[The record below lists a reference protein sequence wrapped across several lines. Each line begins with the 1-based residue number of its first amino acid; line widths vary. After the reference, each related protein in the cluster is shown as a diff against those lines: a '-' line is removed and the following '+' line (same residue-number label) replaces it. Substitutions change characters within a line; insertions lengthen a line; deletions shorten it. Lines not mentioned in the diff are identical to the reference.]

1 MPAPYSP
8 FYAVSP
14 GPMVS
19 SHGKQPA
26 TEPIVAGSQ
35 YKADSCMLCLILCI
49 LFLWP
54 FLSHAV
60 SDTARCRQLEWLIEQ
75 EPDEKVWRKY
85 HEEMRSIVD
94 RRLFNCEV
102 SDQIY
107 RVYNRYRSV
116 VLNNQAILCMSS
128 ARIDS
133 AILLT
138 RQSLAIREQLGDK
151 RGIGESLN
159 NLGTIYNRKGDM
171 LQAIR
176 CLLRSLEIQ
185 ESIGDSIYMTS
196 TLLNLAVLFNDLD
209 DTARASVFAQRG
221 LVMQSALNDT
231 SGMAFMLN
239 LTGSLE
245 AKKGHYDKALKKLLQ
260 GLLLRQQ
267 ISDKLGQAY
276 SQLELGKLFQAM
288 GMRDSALARH
298 QAALVLMNASGDK
311 EGKMVAGK
319 YYAHLLCTHGQ
330 IPAAREVAGEALTLA
345 RSLGYP
351 GDIMQI
357 ARILYEV
364 ARKLG
369 DTGEALSML
378 ELYEAM
384 RDSTRSDRVKL
395 EVARA
400 ELRLDYEKK
409 ATADSM
415 TTVMEKREL
424 AAGIEKQKTQRNYA
438 ILAGLAVLAVSIA
451 VFSRY
456 KLAGVVE
463 KGRLLQQISEMKMER
478 LRSQMNPHF
487 IFNALNAINRYI
499 IRSDKETASDYLVK
513 FSKLMRLVL
522 ENSRSNTVTLASELE
537 AVKLYVEME
546 QLRFDQKFSYSVEV
560 GPGVESGSMH
570 IPPLV
575 FQPYIENAIW
585 HGLMPKGSPGLVKL
599 SIDRQG
605 EYLHCAIEDD
615 GIGREKAT
623 AMRSSTLGH
632 KRSWG
637 MQITSERLKFQ
648 NGEAS
653 GIHIIDLHDVKGQAA
668 GTRVE
673 ITIKFT

>member
-1 MPAPYSP
+1 MIVSS
-8 FYAVSP
+8 FYVFFFS
-14 GPMVS
+14 MVS
-19 SHGKQPA
+19 
-26 TEPIVAGSQ
+26 
-35 YKADSCMLCLILCI
+35 
-49 LFLWP
+49 
-54 FLSHAV
+54 HAA
-60 SDTARCRQLEWLIEQ
+60 SDTARCRQLEILIEQ
-75 EPDEKVWRKY
+75 EPDEKIWRKY
-85 HEEMRSIVD
+85 HDEMRSIVD
-94 RRLFNCEV
+94 RRLYNCDV
-102 SDQIY
+102 SDQLY
-107 RVYNRYRSV
+107 RVYRRYRSV
-116 VLNNQAILCMSS
+116 VLNNQAILCMSA

-133 AILLT
+133 ALLLT

-151 RGIGESLN
+151 RGVGESLN

-176 CLLRSLEIQ
+176 CLLRGLEIQ

-245 AKKGHYDKALKKLLQ
+245 ARKGHYDTALKKLLQ

-267 ISDKLGQAY
+267 IADKLGQAY

-288 GMRDSALARH
+288 GMRDSAMVRH
-298 QAALVLMNASGDK
+298 QAALVLMNESGDQ

-319 YYAHLLCTHGQ
+319 YYANMLLMHEQ
-330 IPAAREVAGEALTLA
+330 IPAARAVAGEALMLA

-357 ARILYEV
+357 SRILYEA
-364 ARKLG
+364 ARKSG
-369 DTGEALSML
+369 NTGEALTML

-409 ATADSM
+409 AAADSM
-415 TTVMEKREL
+415 TAILDKREL
-424 AAGIEKQKTQRNYA
+424 ADAMEKQKTQRNYA
-438 ILAGLAVLAVSIA
+438 ILAGIIAVAVSIA
-451 VFSRY
+451 AFSRY
-456 KLAGVVE
+456 KLTGVVE

-546 QLRFDQKFSYSVEV
+546 QLRFDHKFSYNVEV
-560 GPGVESGSMH
+560 APGVESGSMH
-570 IPPLV
+570 IPPLI

-585 HGLMPKGSPGLVKL
+585 HGLMPKGSPGNVVLRVK
-599 SIDRQG
+599 RQG
-605 EYLHCAIEDD
+605 EYLLCTIEDD

-637 MQITSERLKFQ
+637 MQITSERLNFQ

-653 GIHIIDLHDVKGQAA
+653 GIHIIDLHDAEGQPA
-668 GTRVE
+668 GTRVD